1 MLHFNESRQAMR
13 SPNAKSSWV
22 EPVTL
27 EGRAVRLEPLGHAHW
42 EGLCEVGLDEELWRW
57 TLGRVRTREEMR
69 AYLEVAL
76 KGQTEGTTLPCAI
89 LAQPS
94 GQVVG
99 STRFGNIDREH
110 RRVEIGWTW
119 IGRRWQR
126 TAVNTE
132 AKYLMLRHAFE
143 TLRCVRVEFKTDALN
158 QTSRRAILRLGAK
171 EEGILRRHMIT
182 DSGRIRDTV
191 YYSILDC
198 EWAEVKAR
206 LEAKLAAPA

>member
-1 MLHFNESRQAMR
+1 MR
-13 SPNAKSSWV
+13 SPNTKLSWL

-27 EGRAVRLEPLGHAHW
+27 EGRVVRLEPLGGAHL
-42 EGLCEVGLDEELWRW
+42 EGLCEIGLDEALWRW
-57 TLGRVRTREEMR
+57 TLGHVRTREEMR

-76 KGQTEGTTLPCAI
+76 NGRTEGTTLPFAI

-94 GQVVG
+94 GQVIG
-99 STRFGNIDREH
+99 STRFGNIDREN

-132 AKYLMLRHAFE
+132 IKYLMLRHAFE
-143 TLRCVRVEFKTDALN
+143 SLGCVRVEFKTDTLN

-182 DSGRIRDTV
+182 DGGRIRDTV
-191 YYSILDC
+191 YYSIIDC

>member
-1 MLHFNESRQAMR
+1 LE
-13 SPNAKSSWV
+13 
-22 EPVTL
+22 TL
-27 EGRAVRLEPLGHAHW
+27 GRAHW
-42 EGLCEVGLDEELWRW
+42 EGLCEVGLDDELWRW
-57 TLGRVRTREEMR
+57 TLAHVRTREEMR

-76 KGQTEGTTLPCAI
+76 KGQTEGTILPFAI
-89 LAQPS
+89 LAKQS
-94 GQVVG
+94 AQVVG
-99 STRFGNIDREH
+99 STRFGNIDREN

-126 TAVNTE
+126 TVVNTE
-132 AKYLMLRHAFE
+132 TKYLMLRHAFE
-143 TLRCVRVEFKTDALN
+143 SLGCVRVEFKTDTLN

-191 YYSILDC
+191 YYSIIDG
-198 EWAEVKAR
+198 EWAAVKAR

>member
-1 MLHFNESRQAMR
+1 MR
-13 SPNAKSSWV
+13 SPNTKSSWV

-27 EGRAVRLEPLGHAHW
+27 AGRAVRLEPLGGAHL
-42 EGLCEVGLDEELWRW
+42 EGLCEIGLDEALWRW
-57 TLGRVRTREEMR
+57 TLGHVRTREEMR

-76 KGQTEGTTLPCAI
+76 IGRTEGTTLPFAI

-94 GQVVG
+94 GQVIG
-99 STRFGNIDREH
+99 STRFGNIDREN

-132 AKYLMLRHAFE
+132 IKYLMLRHAFE
-143 TLRCVRVEFKTDALN
+143 SLGCVRVEFKTDTLN

-182 DSGRIRDTV
+182 DGGRIRDTV
-191 YYSILDC
+191 YYSIIAG

>member
-1 MLHFNESRQAMR
+1 MR
-13 SPNAKSSWV
+13 SPNTKSSWV

-27 EGRAVRLEPLGHAHW
+27 AGRAVRLEPLGGAHL
-42 EGLCEVGLDEELWRW
+42 EGLCEIGLDEALWRW
-57 TLGRVRTREEMR
+57 TLGHVRTREEMR

-76 KGQTEGTTLPCAI
+76 NGRTEGTTLPFAI
-89 LAQPS
+89 LAQPG

-99 STRFGNIDREH
+99 STRFGNIDREN

-132 AKYLMLRHAFE
+132 IKYLMLRHAFE
-143 TLRCVRVEFKTDALN
+143 SLGCVRVEFKTDTLN

-182 DSGRIRDTV
+182 DGGRIRDTV
-191 YYSILDC
+191 YYSIIDG

>member
-1 MLHFNESRQAMR
+1 MR
-13 SPNAKSSWV
+13 SPNTKSSWV
-22 EPVTL
+22 EPLTL
-27 EGRAVRLEPLGHAHW
+27 EGRAVRLEPLGGAHL
-42 EGLCEVGLDEELWRW
+42 EGLCEIGLDEALWRW
-57 TLGRVRTREEMR
+57 TLGHVRTREDMR

-76 KGQTEGTTLPCAI
+76 NGRTEGTTLPFAI

-99 STRFGNIDREH
+99 STRFGNIDREN

-132 AKYLMLRHAFE
+132 IKYLMLRHAFE
-143 TLRCVRVEFKTDALN
+143 TLGCVRVEFKTDTLN

-182 DSGRIRDTV
+182 DGGRIRDTV
-191 YYSILDC
+191 YYSIIDG

>member
-1 MLHFNESRQAMR
+1 MR
-13 SPNAKSSWV
+13 SPNTKLSWV

-27 EGRAVRLEPLGHAHW
+27 AGRAVRLEPLGGAHL
-42 EGLCEVGLDEELWRW
+42 EGLCEIGLDEALWRW
-57 TLGRVRTREEMR
+57 TLGHVRTREEMR

-76 KGQTEGTTLPCAI
+76 NGRTEGTTLPFAI

-99 STRFGNIDREH
+99 STRFGNIDREN

-132 AKYLMLRHAFE
+132 IKYLMLRHAFE
-143 TLRCVRVEFKTDALN
+143 RLGCVRVEFKTDTLN

-182 DSGRIRDTV
+182 DGGRIRDTV
-191 YYSILDC
+191 YYSIIDG

>member
-1 MLHFNESRQAMR
+1 MR
-13 SPNAKSSWV
+13 SPNTKSSWV
-22 EPVTL
+22 EPLTL
-27 EGRAVRLEPLGHAHW
+27 EGRAVRLEPLGGAHL
-42 EGLCEVGLDEELWRW
+42 EGLCEIGLDEALWRW
-57 TLGRVRTREEMR
+57 TLGHVRTREDMR

-76 KGQTEGTTLPCAI
+76 NGRTEGTTLPFAI

-99 STRFGNIDREH
+99 STRFGNIDREN

-132 AKYLMLRHAFE
+132 IKYLMLRHAFE
-143 TLRCVRVEFKTDALN
+143 TLGCVRVEFKTDTLN

-182 DSGRIRDTV
+182 DGGRIRDTV
-191 YYSILDC
+191 YYSIIDG
-198 EWAEVKAR
+198 EWAAVKAR